1 VTATQTFPKDSTG
14 NERAGYGL
22 IAGTPHDRV
31 RKMLKDYRKTMK
43 DLKIQVFHVMTPNTK
58 VCAPG

>member
-1 VTATQTFPKDSTG
+1 MG

-22 IAGTPHDRV
+22 IAGTPHDDRV

-43 DLKIQVFHVMTPNTK
+43 DLKIQVFHVMTPKTK
-58 VCAPG
+58 VCAPA